1 MVAKLV
7 RQGDSFSL
15 VLDKSL
21 VERMNID
28 PSQPLSVTLD
38 GSRRL
43 VISAAAEPITEE
55 EFQKALEEV
64 NATHA
69 PTLKR
74 LAE

>member
-7 RQGDSFSL
+7 RQGDAFSL

-28 PSQPLSVTLD
+28 PAEPLSVTVD

-43 VISAAAEPITEE
+43 IISAATQAIGQD
-55 EFQKALEEV
+55 EFREALEEV
-64 NATHA
+64 NAAHGR
-69 PTLKR
+69 TLKR